1 MKVIY
6 FLLITLC
13 VGCITAYQVKQSSGL
28 TEAITRDI
36 PLNASTVTVTQSQT
50 TPKDLYEYLI
60 QITVSRGHR
69 IEKEDKERFYFTT
82 QGKDVGT
89 STLQRMTVSVM
100 KLSDDKSEAT
110 IHTDWMAGTDMNAL
124 YSGMMGVSVDMKW
137 ERAYW
142 MKGRP
147 GIAFAE
153 SVSVAWKVPRGK
165 VNYR

>member
-13 VGCITAYQVKQSSGL
+13 VGCITTQQVKQSSGL

-36 PLNASTVTVTQSQT
+36 PLNSSIVTVTQSQT
-50 TPKDLYEYLI
+50 TPQQLYNYLF
-60 QITVSRGHR
+60 QIAVSRGHR
-69 IEKEDKERFYFTT
+69 IETEDKERFYFTT

-100 KLSDDKSEAT
+100 KISDSISEAT
-110 IHTDWMAGTDMNAL
+110 IHTDWMGGTSVNSM
-124 YSGMMGVSVDMKW
+124 YSGMMGASVTQEW

-153 SVSVAWKVPRGK
+153 SVSVAWKIPRGK